1 MRRDDFVG
9 IERARS
15 ALWSL
20 DPGCSAD
27 EHFRI
32 AAGFAAAGG
41 TFEEFG
47 RWSQPAHNY
56 GSESAC
62 RSVWKSASQPGGITE
77 ASLFHAARAAGW
89 TDAAE
94 APVKRTQSHQER
106 PPRPEQPKAPLHD
119 PSALWDACVP
129 ATAEHPYVIKKLGLT
144 DGLRVYHGQLTIAG
158 QSCDGA
164 LVLPVRTLDGEL
176 ASLQFIMPDGK
187 KLFLSGCKL
196 PHDGCLIVGGSIRP
210 EGDVHVVEGVG
221 QAWSAHQATR
231 QPAVVAFGVG
241 RMAGVAKALHERYPA
256 IRLVLVADAGKE
268 NQCSAIAKNVRGAW
282 VEMPEGSPSNFDLN
296 DFQKAHGLDAVRRLL
311 ERCKAPPTRFG
322 LAQRTADRLFIGEPP
337 PVNWLVRRIFPLGVC
352 CLVASPPNVGKSFL
366 SLDLT
371 AKVAGWPGAEPDYA
385 FGAEVAAHGR
395 AVYVSAEDDLPEI
408 HRRLWS
414 LCNGR
419 MPERLH
425 VLSLPDVGHFGIIE
439 ADRLTKE
446 YRPTEAWR
454 DLVTEIRELPD
465 VKLIILDTMQ
475 ALTTGDTN
483 TVDATQPLMNEA
495 TALASATGA
504 CVLLVHHVAK
514 GSTKEIR
521 TSLDAMEAIRG
532 SGAIAGT
539 ARAAYVMW
547 PPADGGREVCDVL
560 GEQYEEGKVA
570 FGIVAKRYGD
580 ARRDRTVFVRDVR
593 GILQDRT
600 QQYNALSGTD
610 DSDTLRADLL
620 KAIREKWQEGQSFA
634 ASGKADN
641 GLHARRTELPEAF
654 HEKTRA
660 WFDDITGKL
669 VAGGS
674 IRRLSYRG
682 GSRLCPPDATAAVP
696 KPVPETDAESV
707 PTEAEYAEEV
717 AA

>member
-1 MRRDDFVG
+1 MRLDSIPE

-282 VEMPEGSPSNFDLN
+282 VEMPEGNPRNFDLN
-296 DFQKAHGLDAVRRLL
+296 DYHQVNGLDAVRRLL
-311 ERCKAPPTRFG
+311 EGTKEHSQRFRLMTPADLASLPPVRWSVRGALPAEGCAAVFGPSGSGKTFLAMDMLAAISSGADWFGCRVARAPVIYIALEG
-322 LAQRTADRLFIGEPP
+322 EAGIAQRVKAYQAKHGQLSPDFRFVLQSIDIRDQADR
-337 PVNWLVRRIFPLGVC
+337 
-352 CLVASPPNVGKSFL
+352 A
-366 SLDLT
+366 
-371 AKVAGWPGAEPDYA
+371 
-385 FGAEVAAHGR
+385 
-395 AVYVSAEDDLPEI
+395 
-408 HRRLWS
+408 
-414 LCNGR
+414 
-419 MPERLH
+419 
-425 VLSLPDVGHFGIIE
+425 
-439 ADRLTKE
+439 
-446 YRPTEAWR
+446 
-454 DLVTEIRELPD
+454 DLVNA
-465 VKLIILDTMQ
+465 VKSAGCTGGVLCLDTLNRAAPGMDENDSKSMGEAISAIKAIQ
-475 ALTTGDTN
+475 AELGG
-483 TVDATQPLMNEA
+483 LI
-495 TALASATGA
+495 
-504 CVLLVHHVAK
+504 LLVHHTGK
-514 GSTKEIR
+514 DSTKGLR
-521 TSLDAMEAIRG
+521 GHSSLHAALDAAIEVTRTDDRREWRIAKAKDGEDGEAHPFQLDVVQIGEDEDGDPVTSCVVVPDENAGDAVRRVKLPIGGNQRIVWDGLQELFKAVGDRRPDGAPEELPMGRPVLLLDEAIVKVR
-532 SGAIAGT
+532 SRLAVETDRQTERTRQAIAGLVT
-539 ARAAYVMW
+539 RGLLVL
-547 PPADGGREVCDVL
+547 REGWIWHV
-560 GEQYEEGKVA
+560 
-570 FGIVAKRYGD
+570 
-580 ARRDRTVFVRDVR
+580 
-593 GILQDRT
+593 
-600 QQYNALSGTD
+600 
-610 DSDTLRADLL
+610 
-620 KAIREKWQEGQSFA
+620 
-634 ASGKADN
+634 
-641 GLHARRTELPEAF
+641 
-654 HEKTRA
+654 
-660 WFDDITGKL
+660 
-669 VAGGS
+669 
-674 IRRLSYRG
+674 
-682 GSRLCPPDATAAVP
+682 
-696 KPVPETDAESV
+696 
-707 PTEAEYAEEV
+707 
-717 AA
+717 